1 MNTNFKLLALVAG
14 SALSCGALPP
24 VFAQSTTA
32 SVPAL
37 TGGMI
42 APTLDVG
49 KTEVKKGTV
58 QYSNS
63 VGSNDSFSVGANTN
77 IGANVNASSTP
88 DYSVTSNATF
98 GVAATTI
105 NQKIGTANSNTSSST
120 NTISDIEETG
130 NSLATT
136 EVEKDFTKDTTGR
149 GGHWWWNRRNKTRT
163 HVSDDQLTTVKN
175 EYTKDIKS
183 DIMETLTTDNS
194 SSGTISGSFA
204 KSFST
209 TGSSNDVT
217 VNGIG
222 TDANLVAADSSA
234 FTSGI
239 QKTVEVEGYQ
249 AVDGAEPLN
258 TGAGTAS
265 GGASGSVGTT
275 ASANASSTQFVSSF
289 GQAY

>member
-1 MNTNFKLLALVAG
+1 MQRHH
-14 SALSCGALPP
+14 SS
-24 VFAQSTTA
+24 TA

-88 DYSVTSNATF
+88 DYNVTSNATF
-98 GVAATTI
+98 GVAASTI

-136 EVEKDFTKDTTGR
+136 EVEKDFKKDTSSR
-149 GGHWWWNRRNKTRT
+149 GG
-163 HVSDDQLTTVKN
+163 
-175 EYTKDIKS
+175 
-183 DIMETLTTDNS
+183 
-194 SSGTISGSFA
+194 
-204 KSFST
+204 
-209 TGSSNDVT
+209 
-217 VNGIG
+217 
-222 TDANLVAADSSA
+222 
-234 FTSGI
+234 
-239 QKTVEVEGYQ
+239 
-249 AVDGAEPLN
+249 
-258 TGAGTAS
+258 
-265 GGASGSVGTT
+265 
-275 ASANASSTQFVSSF
+275 
-289 GQAY
+289 

>member
-1 MNTNFKLLALVAG
+1 MNTNFKLLALAAG
-14 SALSCGALPP
+14 SALTIGALPS
-24 VFAQSTTA
+24 AMADTATGSGSTTA
-32 SVPAL
+32 AVPAL
-37 TGGMI
+37 SAGMI

-49 KTEVKKGTV
+49 KSEVQKGTV

-98 GVAATTI
+98 GVAASTI

-222 TDANLVAADSSA
+222 TDANLVAASDSKFSSNIEKP
-234 FTSGI
+234 TG
-239 QKTVEVEGYQ
+239 TD
-249 AVDGAEPLN
+249 AVANP
-258 TGAGTAS
+258 GAGTAS

-275 ASANASSTQFVSSF
+275 ATANASSTQFVSSF

>member
-1 MNTNFKLLALVAG
+1 MNTNFKLLALAAG
-14 SALSCGALPP
+14 SALTIGALPS
-24 VFAQSTTA
+24 AMADTATGSGSTTA
-32 SVPAL
+32 AVPAL
-37 TGGMI
+37 SAGMI

-49 KTEVKKGTV
+49 KSEVQKGTV

-88 DYSVTSNATF
+88 DYNVTSNATF
-98 GVAATTI
+98 GVAASTI

-194 SSGTISGSFA
+194 SSGTISGSFT

-222 TDANLVAADSSA
+222 TDANLVAAGDSKFSSNIEKPTGA
-234 FTSGI
+234 G
-239 QKTVEVEGYQ
+239 
-249 AVDGAEPLN
+249 AVSNP
-258 TGAGTAS
+258 GAGTAS

-275 ASANASSTQFVSSF
+275 ATANASSTQFVSSF